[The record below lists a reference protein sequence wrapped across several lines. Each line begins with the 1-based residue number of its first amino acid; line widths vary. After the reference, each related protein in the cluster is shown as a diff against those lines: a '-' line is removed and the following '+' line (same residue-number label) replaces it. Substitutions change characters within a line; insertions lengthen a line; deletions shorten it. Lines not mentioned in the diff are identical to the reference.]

1 MEGGGAERQPLIGQ
15 QGRPQ
20 HPPAF
25 FFDPE
30 AIWHISP
37 DVVSGFHMLLG
48 GAPEADMTVAY
59 HAILEGN
66 ILNAVFGFNAMEP
79 DEQMEGMWAA
89 RTYLSQYM
97 GDTAQERRIIYAYAT
112 LFRL

>member
-1 MEGGGAERQPLIGQ
+1 MEGGGGEREPLVGQ
-15 QGRPQ
+15 QGRP

-25 FFDPE
+25 FSE
-30 AIWHISP
+30 AIWNIRP
-37 DVVSGFHMLLG
+37 DVCSGFFALLG

-66 ILNAVFGFNAMEP
+66 VLNAVFGFNALEP
-79 DEQMEGMWAA
+79 DEQMEGMREA
-89 RTYLSQYM
+89 RTYLSKFM
-97 GDTAQERRIIYAYAT
+97 GDMAQERRIIYAYAT